1 MQFLSTPSARRAT
14 GSHKSHLTK
23 NPYFY
28 PRPPRG
34 GRRRK
39 VDGHFHAVKFL
50 STPSARRATA
60 ALWRSAA
67 DARDFYPRPPRG
79 GRRSSG
85 SHCSS
90 FRQYFYPRP
99 PRGGRRRRRRTGAVQ
114 RKISIHAL
122 REEGDLAFHI
132 INNAFFD
139 FYPRPPRGGRRGSI
153 TGLNFNDEF
162 LSTPSARRATDEVSH
177 SSGYTEISI
186 HALREEGDQQQA
198 DCQKHSKRDFYP
210 RPPRGGRLPGIST
223 SAIILSISIHALR
236 EEGDSG
242 LSFSASASARFLSTP
257 SARRATVPQGVE
269 GVPKADFYPRPPRG
283 GRQSIDDFVCFL
295 GRISIHALRE
305 EGDMASVMLV
315 STHCDFYPRPPRGGR
330 PVKGKSN
337 ITIKIFLSTPSARR
351 ATFFC

>member
-122 REEGDLAFHI
+122 REEGD
-132 INNAFFD
+132 
-139 FYPRPPRGGRRGSI
+139 
-153 TGLNFNDEF
+153 
-162 LSTPSARRATDEVSH
+162 
-177 SSGYTEISI
+177 
-186 HALREEGDQQQA
+186 QQQA

-257 SARRATVPQGVE
+257 SARRATKHRRFCLFPRS
-269 GVPKADFYPRPPRG
+269 DFYPRPPRG
-283 GRQSIDDFVCFL
+283 GRHGI
-295 GRISIHALRE
+295 GHARI
-305 EGDMASVMLV
+305 
-315 STHCDFYPRPPRGGR
+315 YP
-330 PVKGKSN
+330 
-337 ITIKIFLSTPSARR
+337 L
-351 ATFFC
+351 